1 MRKLI
6 ELQLGKNWCIFQA
19 WQSEVDKVFEVV
31 NKNVLKIEDEK
42 KKTTV
47 DKLDKVD
54 SEEDSGEIFNV
65 SWFPGMRRQVWFSF

>member
-1 MRKLI
+1 M
-6 ELQLGKNWCIFQA
+6 
-19 WQSEVDKVFEVV
+19 FEVV

-65 SWFPGMRRQVWFSF
+65 S

>member
-1 MRKLI
+1 M
-6 ELQLGKNWCIFQA
+6 
-19 WQSEVDKVFEVV
+19 FEVV

-65 SWFPGMRRQVWFSF
+65 SGFPGMRGQV